1 MDKEES
7 VRMSLLEAILDCRNN
22 VTPTKINTFIFP
34 IIRKL
39 TED

>member
-7 VRMSLLEAILDCRNN
+7 VRMSLLESILECRSS

-34 IIRKL
+34 IVRKL